1 MNKKIFF
8 DLCTYDLDVFKL
20 KDVIFLVGV
29 TYFVDIF
36 IVKKSLS
43 FDFRKV
49 KTIPFTLLKTE
60 DRDEIIQDLYYNIF
74 TSISYCEV
82 GCYSDQDGVYY
93 DKAFYICISKY
104 GL

>member
-1 MNKKIFF
+1 
-8 DLCTYDLDVFKL
+8 
-20 KDVIFLVGV
+20 
-29 TYFVDIF
+29 
-36 IVKKSLS
+36 VKKSLS

-82 GCYSDQDGVYY
+82 GCYSDQDGVY
-93 DKAFYICISKY
+93 
-104 GL
+104 

>member
-8 DLCTYDLDVFKL
+8 DLCTYDLDVFKS

>member
-8 DLCTYDLDVFKL
+8 DLCTYDLDVFKSKL
-20 KDVIFLVGV
+20 KDIIFLVGV

-43 FDFRKV
+43 FDFRRV

-60 DRDEIIQDLYYNIF
+60 NRDEIIQDLYKIF
-74 TSISYCEV
+74 FFIGGYLIL
-82 GCYSDQDGVYY
+82 YYHIDIYGVTLYP
-93 DKAFYICISKY
+93 KI
-104 GL
+104 